1 MGQLISPAP
10 LFAAH
15 LPIEVLER
23 DVGRLVTATTFTD
36 QHVNAVGAVHGGMIA
51 AVLDVALAGGGSA
64 TGNAED
70 YGITLSITV
79 NFVRPLS
86 PGRTTCESVM
96 VGGGRRTK
104 FAEAKLRDGAGVLV
118 ATASGTVQVIQR
130 PSPDT
135 GPLTAR

>member
-1 MGQLISPAP
+1 MGQMISPAP
-10 LFAAH
+10 LFGAH

-23 DVGRLVTATTFTD
+23 EPGRFVTATEFTD
-36 QHVNAVGAVHGGMIA
+36 EHVNAVGAVHGGMIA

-64 TGNAED
+64 TGNDGD

-86 PGRTTCESVM
+86 PGRTVCESVM

-104 FAEAKLRDGAGVLV
+104 FAEAKLRDADGTVV

-130 PSPDT
+130 P
-135 GPLTAR
+135 